1 MLVIQGNH
9 HVLIDC
15 GTQGPLALN
24 DLGLSVLDVRCYLP
38 THSHADHIGG
48 LEEVALMNRYTP
60 NISTPDM
67 IILRDYQDILWTKSL
82 SGGCEYCEAN
92 QGRPLQLTDFFNI
105 LRPQNIEIEGRKF
118 WVYKH
123 GPIELVIMRT
133 RHFPDTAISVDES
146 QWCSGVFINRKVW
159 ISGDTMFDAD
169 YPIRFAKL
177 AEVMFHDTQLFFGG
191 VHASNP
197 ELMTLPED
205 VRKKMFL
212 YHYGDNWDKPETWA
226 GGTDKYTGDPIKDG
240 FLGWTDQRTAYD
252 FY

>member
-92 QGRPLQLTDFFNI
+92 RPA
-105 LRPQNIEIEGRKF
+105 PA
-118 WVYKH
+118 V
-123 GPIELVIMRT
+123 
-133 RHFPDTAISVDES
+133 
-146 QWCSGVFINRKVW
+146 
-159 ISGDTMFDAD
+159 
-169 YPIRFAKL
+169 
-177 AEVMFHDTQLFFGG
+177 
-191 VHASNP
+191 
-197 ELMTLPED
+197 
-205 VRKKMFL
+205 
-212 YHYGDNWDKPETWA
+212 
-226 GGTDKYTGDPIKDG
+226 DG
-240 FLGWTDQRTAYD
+240 FFQHSSSSEH
-252 FY
+252 